1 MLNILAAVQS
11 HWELILTCLTAVSSI
26 CSGVAANTD
35 HAGREQSILLKVVG
49 VLSFLEH
56 QNVTGWKLPG
66 MPSQAPTVPSAT
78 TATSITS
85 ATTAE
90 RSEARDGQIL

>member
-1 MLNILAAVQS
+1 MNILSLVQAFQS
-11 HWELILTCLTAVSSI
+11 HWGLILTCLTAVSSI
-26 CSGVAANTD
+26 CSALAANTD
-35 HAGREQSILLKVVG
+35 HPGKEQSILLKVVG

-66 MPSQAPTVPSAT
+66 MPSQAPRVPSVDAK
-78 TATSITS
+78 
-85 ATTAE
+85 TAE